1 VEVNERHTAWE
12 KISALQ
18 RIVKSVLSPDI
29 LRPMRPMRSIA
40 SLFAL
45 VLMMALFHRVTAG
58 GALEARATLAL
69 GFLLLAAH
77 VGGELARRARLPR
90 LTGYLLV
97 GFAVGPAWLGL
108 VRREEVDAL
117 RFIEDATLA
126 LIGLAAGAELTLD
139 ALRQGRIALARLAT
153 GAIVF
158 PFLAVTLVLLSV
170 SPWFPLT
177 RHQPVG
183 DALVVALVLG
193 TLAAASSPAVT
204 MAMMSEL
211 DARGPVAR
219 ALLGLTVAQDVAVAI
234 LFTLVIA
241 NGGLFASTGAVNAGV
256 AGTAFLQLVGSVAVG
271 TLLGFALARYLSLV
285 RRDTGVFLVATAFVA
300 AETARLMNLET
311 LIVALAAGF
320 YLKNFAPVEGERLR
334 RELKRGSLPVYV
346 AFFALTGAGLRIGV
360 LADLWPWVLL
370 LVGLR
375 IVGLRYGMLWAG
387 RHSGV
392 PPALARFGWL
402 GLVSQAGVA
411 LGLAQL
417 ARRAF
422 PQWGVSLETLIVA
435 MIGVHEMA
443 GPICFRTA
451 LVRAGEVTEETP
463 DAEAP
468 VDGGTV
474 VAARVGGL

>member
-1 VEVNERHTAWE
+1 
-12 KISALQ
+12 
-18 RIVKSVLSPDI
+18 
-29 LRPMRPMRSIA
+29 
-40 SLFAL
+40 
-45 VLMMALFHRVTAG
+45 
-58 GALEARATLAL
+58 
-69 GFLLLAAH
+69 
-77 VGGELARRARLPR
+77 
-90 LTGYLLV
+90 
-97 GFAVGPAWLGL
+97 
-108 VRREEVDAL
+108 
-117 RFIEDATLA
+117 
-126 LIGLAAGAELTLD
+126 
-139 ALRQGRIALARLAT
+139 
-153 GAIVF
+153 
-158 PFLAVTLVLLSV
+158 
-170 SPWFPLT
+170 
-177 RHQPVG
+177 
-183 DALVVALVLG
+183 
-193 TLAAASSPAVT
+193 
-204 MAMMSEL
+204 
-211 DARGPVAR
+211 
-219 ALLGLTVAQDVAVAI
+219 
-234 LFTLVIA
+234 
-241 NGGLFASTGAVNAGV
+241 
-256 AGTAFLQLVGSVAVG
+256 
-271 TLLGFALARYLSLV
+271 
-285 RRDTGVFLVATAFVA
+285 
-300 AETARLMNLET
+300 
-311 LIVALAAGF
+311 
-320 YLKNFAPVEGERLR
+320 
-334 RELKRGSLPVYV
+334 VYV

>member
-1 VEVNERHTAWE
+1 
-12 KISALQ
+12 
-18 RIVKSVLSPDI
+18 
-29 LRPMRPMRSIA
+29 MRSIA
-40 SLFAL
+40 TLFVLA
-45 VLMMALFHRVTAG
+45 LMMALLHRATAG
-58 GALEARATLAL
+58 GPLEARATLAL

-77 VGGELARRARLPR
+77 VGGEVARRARLPR

-117 RFIEDATLA
+117 RFIEDAAVA
-126 LIGLAAGAELTLD
+126 LIALAAGAELSLD
-139 ALRQGRIALARLAT
+139 ALRRGRAALARLAT

-183 DALVVALVLG
+183 DAVVVALVLG

-219 ALLGLTVAQDVAVAI
+219 ALLALGVVQDLGVAI
-234 LFTLVIA
+234 LFTLVLA
-241 NGGLFASTGAVNAGV
+241 NGGLLASAGALNVGV
-256 AGTAFLQLVGSVAVG
+256 AGTALLQLVGSVAAG
-271 TLLGFALARYLSLV
+271 TLLGFALGRYLRLV
-285 RRDTGVFLVATAFVA
+285 RRHTALFLVATAFVA
-300 AETARLMNLET
+300 AEVARLAQLET

-320 YLKNFAPVEGERLR
+320 YLENFAPVEGERLR

-346 AFFALTGAGLRIGV
+346 TFFALTGAGLRVGV
-360 LADLWPWVLL
+360 LADLWPWILL

-375 IVGLRYGMLWAG
+375 LVGLRYGLLWAG
-387 RHSGV
+387 RHPSV
-392 PPALARFGWL
+392 TPALARHGWL
-402 GLVSQAGVA
+402 GLISQAGMA

-422 PQWGVSLETLIVA
+422 PEWGVSLETLIVA
-435 MIGVHEMA
+435 MIGVHEVA

-451 LVRAGEVTEETP
+451 LVRAGEVTEEKR

-468 VDGGTV
+468 VDGGTA
-474 VAARVGGL
+474 VAPRGSL